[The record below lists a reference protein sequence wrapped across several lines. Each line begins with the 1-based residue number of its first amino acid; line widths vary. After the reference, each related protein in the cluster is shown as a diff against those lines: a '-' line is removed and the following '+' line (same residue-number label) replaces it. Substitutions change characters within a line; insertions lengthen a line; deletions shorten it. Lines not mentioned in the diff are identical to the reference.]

1 MQIKKIFQKTITFS
15 FFILS
20 IFIGVFVSFIA
31 LQQDITMFN
40 LETFVEA
47 SADWIER
54 YPAMLF
60 AFFLV
65 LIIVFTAGLRIH
77 ILMKVKRRRT
87 RFIDSLVYGILARYY
102 VLITPW
108 GLGGQPITI
117 AMMLKKNI
125 PFGLAVATPMIDLLF
140 MRVAMTVIGAIA
152 LLNFGHLVDGY
163 ILFFSVIGYFFT
175 SILPI
180 LMIIFTISP
189 KFEMLIVQLIEQYW
203 PLKTRH
209 KTVLKIQTISKSYR
223 DAFAVFKAY
232 PFELFQVVLLS
243 FMSQIALLSIPY
255 FVMMSFNF
263 SPSIEDTSIVFNYL
277 NITAMVTIATVI
289 LGTIPTIGSAGAAE
303 FTFVSV
309 FSIFLSGNYLFWTT
323 FIWRF
328 FVFYLWLF
336 IGVFITTIQGIFA
349 RREQRRHHVPK
360 FEKPLKVFLFHEY
373 FYPIIDDSVKALDA
387 YAKYLVNQGVDVT
400 VVAPFYGNKAN
411 FTYPIVSIQIVK
423 FIRKVG
429 RFPYFFFRRAYQ
441 RKWFSQAPTIY
452 HSFTPFKLGNDVLK
466 MGALNNVPVVLTL
479 HHRYQDH
486 GVLGSNYPQK
496 LNRLIPSLKRYEAIF
511 INDKT
516 FAPLIKEHRIL
527 ENKLIQ
533 VEEGTT
539 YSLEKDLHY
548 QRQLIHKKFNL
559 SDTIVTLIVDIKFNK
574 EEDHSII
581 LNTLRDFD
589 LSGVAFQLLIIGSG
603 SEEKKAKL
611 EWVFNHPQSKIIF
624 LGDVTDSL
632 VRSGYF
638 SSADI
643 LLIQDNRGVITPLM
657 QEAMAHQ
664 RFICLPYHSMN
675 ATWYQPLN
683 YLLFAEKKATSYFD
697 LIQGI
702 TRKKAKIGKDEFLM
716 GLIQWEHSLR
726 FLPSFYEKLLKE
738 FYQIK

>member
-31 LQQDITMFN
+31 LQQDITLFN

-60 AFFLV
+60 ALFLV
-65 LIIVFTAGLRIH
+65 LIIAFTAGLRIH
-77 ILMKVKRRRT
+77 VLMKVKRKRT

-125 PFGLAVATPMIDLLF
+125 PFGLAVAIPMIDLLF
-140 MRVAMTVIGAIA
+140 MRLAMTIIGAIA
-152 LLNFGHLVDGY
+152 LLRFGHLVSGY
-163 ILFFSVIGYFFT
+163 ILFFSVIGYFIT

-180 LMIIFTISP
+180 LMIGFTIST
-189 KFEMLIVQLIEQYW
+189 KFETIILQFIEQYW
-203 PLKTRH
+203 PIKSRS
-209 KTVLKIQTISKSYR
+209 KTVTKIQKISKNYR
-223 DAFAVFKAY
+223 DAFAVFKEH
-232 PFELFQVVLLS
+232 PLELFQVILLS
-243 FMSQIALLSIPY
+243 FISQMALLSIPF
-255 FVMMSFNF
+255 FVMISFDF
-263 SPSIEDTSIVFNYL
+263 YPWISDPSIEFNYL
-277 NITAMVTIATVI
+277 HVTAMVTIATVI

-336 IGVFITTIQGIFA
+336 VGILITTIQGVFA
-349 RREQRRHHVPK
+349 KREERRHHLPTFK
-360 FEKPLKVFLFHEY
+360 LPMKVFLFHEY
-373 FYPIIDDSVKALDA
+373 FYPKIDDSVKALDG
-387 YAKYLVNQGVDVT
+387 YAKFLVSQGIDVT

-411 FTYPIVSIQIVK
+411 FPYPILSIQMVK
-423 FIRKVG
+423 FIRRVG
-429 RFPYFFFRRAYQ
+429 RFPYFFFRRHYQ
-441 RKWFSQAPTIY
+441 KQLFSNAPSLY
-452 HSFTPFKLGNDVLK
+452 HSFTPFKLGQDVLTL
-466 MGALNNVPVVLTL
+466 GALNNVPAILTL
-479 HHRYQDH
+479 HHRYQDQGIIGH
-486 GVLGSNYPQK
+486 SFPQMFST
-496 LNRLIPSLKRYEAIF
+496 LVPTLKRFEHIF
-511 INDKT
+511 INDQTMVDLLKQHK
-516 FAPLIKEHRIL
+516 IDEEK
-527 ENKLIQ
+527 IQ
-533 VEEGTT
+533 QVQEGTNFT
-539 YSLEKDLHY
+539 LETEITY
-548 QRQLIHKKFNL
+548 QRQLIHKKFKL
-559 SDTIVTLIVDIKFNK
+559 SDSIVTLIVDVKFNK
-574 EEDHSII
+574 EEDHQCIRKTI
-581 LNTLRDFD
+581 EDFD
-589 LSGVAFQLLIIGSG
+589 VSGIAFQLLIIGGG

-611 EWVFNHPQSKIIF
+611 EWVSIHLESKIIF
-624 LGDVTDSL
+624 LGDITDSL

-643 LLIQDNRGVITPLM
+643 LLLEYNRGVITPLM

-664 RFICLPYHSMN
+664 QYVCMPYHPFN
-675 ATWYQPLN
+675 RTWYSQSSFIVFP
-683 YLLFAEKKATSYFD
+683 EKNASSYFD
-697 LIQGI
+697 LIQNI
-702 TRKKAKIGKDEFLM
+702 TRKKSTMIKEEFSK
-716 GLIQWEHSLR
+716 GLIRFQDALS